1 MDHGHL
7 GHLGQPAA
15 LNVSRIEGEHV
26 QTLLLESQMEDIV
39 LEGTFKVKIVLMGTA
54 KVIY

>member
-15 LNVSRIEGEHV
+15 LDVSRIDGEHV

-39 LEGTFKVKIVLMGTA
+39 LEGIFKVGIVQMDTA
-54 KVIY
+54 KVS

>member
-1 MDHGHL
+1 MDRGHL
-7 GHLGQPAA
+7 GPLGQPAA

-39 LEGTFKVKIVLMGTA
+39 LEGIFKVKIVQMDTA
-54 KVIY
+54 KVT